1 MDIDDSYLGKQIG
14 NYVLTKV
21 LGGGTFGTVYLAE
34 HTYLN
39 RTVAIK
45 VLNHIYSH
53 QQEDR
58 DTFFKEAKF
67 LDILQHRHILPII
80 DAGIQDKM
88 LYIMIEYAP
97 DGSLRERIDHQRP
110 ALLPMREALLILSQI
125 GQALHY
131 AHLHNIVHK

>member
-1 MDIDDSYLGKQIG
+1 MRVDNSLLHEQIG
-14 NYVLTKV
+14 NYVLSKV

-45 VLNHIYSH
+45 VLNPGYSH
-53 QQEDR
+53 EQEDR

-67 LDILQHRHILPII
+67 LDILQHRHILSII

-97 DGSLRERIDHQRP
+97 SGS
-110 ALLPMREALLILSQI
+110 
-125 GQALHY
+125 
-131 AHLHNIVHK
+131 